1 MGEPQA
7 FAALDRLFALRC
19 SGPLRAVLTDAL
31 HDLLVDEQPQHR
43 LSVRRT
49 LSRRWRVRWD
59 RTNGYVGS
67 DAHLALYDALITL
80 NDQAASCGAETGP
93 VLHGGCVEVD
103 GRAVALV
110 GHSGAGKSTLTA
122 ALVRAGHGYI
132 ADEVTAVSPDL
143 FARPFHR
150 PIGLRPNSVA
160 LLGVDHPEG
169 PFETIY
175 PLRVGGGWGPL
186 SNGAHLAAVFL
197 VQRGPDMRLSAD
209 AIRPAEALFRL
220 ANETLGGTGAET
232 TMFRRLER
240 LVHQVPVMH
249 LAYREVEQ
257 AVEFLPGVVP
267 RYA

>member
-31 HDLLVDEQPQHR
+31 HDLLVDEQPQHQ
-43 LSVRRT
+43 LSVRPT
-49 LSRRWRVRWD
+49 LSRGWRVRWD
-59 RTNGYVGS
+59 RTKGYEGR
-67 DAHLALYDALITL
+67 DRNLALYDALITL